1 MLAVDTLDEMAWD
14 DYLAKVSDNSYRLN
28 TKTQVQ
34 EGRFRRKANGKNSF
48 VPDDGSQPVFVAER
62 NSMCALDGDR
72 VQATFLA
79 RRQHHMRE
87 AMVTAIL
94 ERARD
99 TFVGRLRVE
108 KDVAFLITPE
118 AIFVTDIL
126 IPKRKLKGGKTGQ
139 KAVVR
144 IKQWPDA
151 EHKYPVAKWSMC
163 SASRATTT
171 SR

>member
-1 MLAVDTLDEMAWD
+1 MAWD

-87 AMVTAIL
+87 
-94 ERARD
+94 
-99 TFVGRLRVE
+99 
-108 KDVAFLITPE
+108 P
-118 AIFVTDIL
+118 
-126 IPKRKLKGGKTGQ
+126 
-139 KAVVR
+139 
-144 IKQWPDA
+144 W
-151 EHKYPVAKWSMC
+151 
-163 SASRATTT
+163 
-171 SR
+171 